1 MNIYG
6 LVINAP
12 SGTERI
18 KVKRNITWIH
28 GAGSHLFYSSHELFA
43 VTVIFSG
50 FHHQLAESLNSEGRA
65 EQAQQIILMLT
76 FYNLLAQAFIL
87 ETLYHR
93 RVVYSREAFNYD
105 GCLFF
110 QELILKR
117 IEKAMFI
124 TVTDTS
130 FFLTRTEQIRKS
142 RLLMLFWNNL
152 ETMSSYWSIHV
163 L

>member
-130 FFLTRTEQIRKS
+130 FF
-142 RLLMLFWNNL
+142 
-152 ETMSSYWSIHV
+152 
-163 L
+163 